1 MRSLISVGDLT
12 RADSE
17 RLLDAAEGLIGK
29 RSGAGTGQVIG
40 LLFFEPSTRTR
51 FGFASAAQRFGLGVV
66 TLDEFRQSPLM
77 SAAESLEDTLRAV
90 TSYVDV
96 VCIRHPWTGSAQLA
110 AQLGDVPVINCGN
123 GKDEHPSQALID
135 LLAIRR
141 RRGRIDGVSVGIV
154 GDLYTMRAS
163 HSLLMALGLYDDVTV
178 RCMAPE
184 ELRMPQKYV
193 DGYRASGN
201 KFDEVGSLDLHGL
214 DVVYM
219 AGFVPVTDRG
229 TFDDSARSRYRL
241 GPPQLVDLSDNAMI
255 LCPLPRID
263 EIDPAVDSSPL
274 ALYFEQS
281 RLALWVRGALLLKM
295 LACTREA
302 ED

>member
-1 MRSLISVGDLT
+1 M
-12 RADSE
+12 
-17 RLLDAAEGLIGK
+17 
-29 RSGAGTGQVIG
+29 IG

-66 TLDEFRQSPLM
+66 TLDDFRHSQSM

-96 VCIRHPWTGSAQLA
+96 VCIRHPWEGSAQLA
-110 AQLGDVPVINCGN
+110 RQVVDVPVINCGN

-135 LLAIRR
+135 LLSIRH
-141 RRGRIDGVSVGIV
+141 RRGHIDGMSVGIV
-154 GDLYTMRAS
+154 GDLYSMRAS

-178 RCMAPE
+178 RCMAPD
-184 ELRMPQKYV
+184 ELRMPRQYV
-193 DGYRASGN
+193 DAYTATGN
-201 KFDEVGSLDLHGL
+201 KLDELGSLDLHGL

-219 AGFVPVTDRG
+219 AGFVPATDRG
-229 TFDDSARSRYRL
+229 TFDDSTRFRYRL
-241 GPPQLVDLSDNAMI
+241 GASQLIDLSDNAMI

-274 ALYFEQS
+274 AMYFEQS
-281 RLALWVRGALLLKM
+281 RLALWVRAALLLEM
-295 LACTREA
+295 LSCREA
-302 ED
+302 KD